1 MKNKTTLSKLYFLLA
16 SVDGTIKPKEEA
28 IGDAMCSV
36 EGIEARTFAETLLVL
51 KTENRATILNE
62 AIKAL
67 KSMSRAEQI
76 RCIAWM
82 CVIANADG
90 FMEKVEWQLIYK
102 IYHKELSLL
111 LEEVLSEQKKL
122 SAACRPYLMTVS
134 CAA

>member
-16 SVDGTIKPKEEA
+16 SVDGTVKPKEEA

-36 EGIEARTFAETLLVL
+36 EGIEARVFAETLLVL
-51 KTENRATILNE
+51 KSENRAVILNE
-62 AIKAL
+62 SIKAL

-102 IYHKELSLL
+102 IYHKELNLP
-111 LEEVLSEQKKL
+111 LEEILGEQKKL
-122 SAACRPYLMTVS
+122 GAASRPYLMTVS

>member
-16 SVDGTIKPKEEA
+16 SVDGTVKPKEEA

-51 KTENRATILNE
+51 KAENRAVILNE

-67 KSMSRAEQI
+67 RTMSREEQI

-102 IYHKELSLL
+102 IYHKELSLP

-122 SAACRPYLMTVS
+122 SAASRPYLMTIS

>member
-1 MKNKTTLSKLYFLLA
+1 MKNKTTLLKLYFLLA
-16 SVDGTIKPKEEA
+16 SVDGTVKPKEEA

-36 EGIEARTFAETLLVL
+36 ESIEPRTFAETLVVL
-51 KTENRATILNE
+51 KTENRAPILTE
-62 AIKAL
+62 SIKEL
-67 KSMSRAEQI
+67 KSMSRAEQV

-102 IYHKELSLL
+102 IYHKELNLP
-111 LEEVLSEQKKL
+111 LEEILGEQKKL
-122 SAACRPYLMTVS
+122 NVASRPYLMTVS